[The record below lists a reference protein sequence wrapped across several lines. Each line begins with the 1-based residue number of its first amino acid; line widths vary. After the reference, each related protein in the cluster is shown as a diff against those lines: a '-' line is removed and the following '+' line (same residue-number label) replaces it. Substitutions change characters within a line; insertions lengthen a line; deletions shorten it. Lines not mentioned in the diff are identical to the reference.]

1 MGWSYTG
8 RTTAS
13 VVLLALSGLAAACA
27 DQSGPPTAPRPAPA
41 AAAPAPVAPPPAPAP
56 DAGAAPA
63 PSPAE
68 ACADRWLAEHKLNP
82 FGDPAETG
90 YLGGTPLFDERT
102 GQRKSRLEHLF
113 AKHDSLKAACGDA
126 GQK

>member
-1 MGWSYTG
+1 MRVTKNM
-8 RTTAS
+8 
-13 VVLLALSGLAAACA
+13 
-27 DQSGPPTAPRPAPA
+27 PRPRPA
-41 AAAPAPVAPPPAPAP
+41 AAAIAVLALLGLAACDQRTARADATPAPVAPPPAAPP

-68 ACADRWLAEHKLNP
+68 VCADRWLEGRQLNP
-82 FGDPAETG
+82 FGDPQGTS

-102 GQRKSRLEHLF
+102 GQKKSRLEHLF
-113 AKHDSLKAACGDA
+113 GKHEALKAACAGA